1 MKNYILLPSD
11 FRNSDKCIDLLLA
24 EGAAGYGV
32 FIMMCEFLRE
42 CESYQ
47 TQDNPKRID
56 FALRIGDAALV
67 ERVLHNYG
75 LFRNE
80 EGGMLS
86 CPVFTESM
94 RGYDRKREQNRKNA
108 LARNSQREQT
118 PNNSATAA
126 NSLSETQAN
135 AANSLSEMPPNSIV
149 KNSKES
155 VPLSNQQT
163 AATAT
168 SGHIVDFGGVF
179 EVDSLTLSAIAHE
192 RSLGCAPDILDKIE
206 AFKDD
211 RHNGEVVA
219 DAARFFNLS
228 SNQTKLLFNITGGA
242 EIGSNNLM
250 DLIKCVAEARKT
262 NFTAKY
268 PINYILSKLRSYNK

>member
-42 CESYQ
+42 CENYQ

-75 LFRNE
+75 LFKNE

-118 PNNSATAA
+118 ANNQQNASDMRSEQSA
-126 NSLSETQAN
+126 NLQRN
-135 AANSLSEMPPNSIV
+135 ASEMPPNSIV
-149 KNSKES
+149 YNSKES

-163 AATAT
+163 ATTAAAAAT
-168 SGHIVDFGGVF
+168 VDFGGVF
-179 EVDSLTLSAIAHE
+179 EVDVLTLSAIARE
-192 RSLGCAPDILDKIE
+192 KSLGCAPDILDKIE
-206 AFKDD
+206 DIKDEH
-211 RHNGEVVA
+211 HNGWVVA
-219 DAARFFNLS
+219 DAARFFRLS
-228 SNQTKLLFNITGGA
+228 TNQTKLLYNITGGA
-242 EIGSNNLM
+242 EIGSENLM

-268 PINYILSKLRSYNK
+268 PMNYILSKLRSYNK

>member
-42 CESYQ
+42 CENYQ

-80 EGGMLS
+80 EGSMLS

-118 PNNSATAA
+118 ANNQQNASDMRSEQSA
-126 NSLSETQAN
+126 NSQRN
-135 AANSLSEMPPNSIV
+135 ASDMPPNSIV
-149 KNSKES
+149 ENSIKEVS
-155 VPLSNQQT
+155 TSNST
-163 AATAT
+163 NAT
-168 SGHIVDFGGVF
+168 SAANAMLHSFGGVV
-179 EVDSLTLSAIAHE
+179 EVREDVLSKIVKEKCVGASKDMLDSLYV
-192 RSLGCAPDILDKIE
+192 RSNGRWL
-206 AFKDD
+206 
-211 RHNGEVVA
+211 HNVA
-219 DAARFFNLS
+219 VFFNLTD
-228 SNQTKLLFNITGGA
+228 NQVQLLWHISGKGNLQLQNTKDILSALKSA
-242 EIGSNNLM
+242 KEM
-250 DLIKCVAEARKT
+250 KEPV
-262 NFTAKY
+262 KY
-268 PINYILSKLRSYNK
+268 PMSYILSKIQSYK

>member
-42 CESYQ
+42 CENYQ

-56 FALRIGDAALV
+56 FALRIGDAGLV

-75 LFRNE
+75 LFRSE
-80 EGGMLS
+80 DGGMLS

-94 RGYDRKREQNRKNA
+94 SGYDKKREINRKNA

-118 PNNSATAA
+118 PKNPEVAA
-126 NSLSETQAN
+126 NSLSEQRAT

-149 KNSKES
+149 YNGKES

-163 AATAT
+163 AETAT
-168 SGHIVDFGGVF
+168 SGRSVDFGGVF